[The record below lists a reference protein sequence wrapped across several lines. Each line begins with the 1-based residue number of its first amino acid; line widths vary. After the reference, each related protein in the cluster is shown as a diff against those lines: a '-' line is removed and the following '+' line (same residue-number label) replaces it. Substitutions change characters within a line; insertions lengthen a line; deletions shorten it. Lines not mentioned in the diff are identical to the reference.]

1 MQAKLFCVYF
11 YPDLLSSL
19 KGICFQKDRLQILS
33 SVLVSYVFRK
43 ADYILSSVLGSYVF
57 RKADYILSLVLVKSS

>member
-43 ADYILSSVLGSYVF
+43 ADYILS
-57 RKADYILSLVLVKSS
+57 LVLVKSS